1 VIEWVK
7 QKIHESE
14 TEQQTSTNSCT
25 VTMDDFR
32 VYKQE
37 EMFYFLNNYICFIY
51 KKLGRIEECST
62 IK

>member
-14 TEQQTSTNSCT
+14 TEPQTSLNSCT

-37 EMFYFLNNYICFIY
+37 KSLAFWIIMFVLYSIKIGCV
-51 KKLGRIEECST
+51 KECST